1 MNEELSFPDHV
12 NLSNEI
18 QDLLY
23 RLLCKNPQYRLGS
36 QHGIKEILSH
46 PWFKGMKPKDIME
59 KKLEPPYRPN
69 PIGYNF
75 DEEEFL
81 KGDNEFRKQF

>member
-1 MNEELSFPDHV
+1 
-12 NLSNEI
+12 
-18 QDLLY
+18 
-23 RLLCKNPQYRLGS
+23 
-36 QHGIKEILSH
+36 
-46 PWFKGMKPKDIME
+46 MKPKDIME